1 MALRLQPV
9 QVATG
14 LHEKGMLVF
23 AEDRLIAVLVQL
35 SDAHEEVGLAGQWF
49 LETGYGCLLSRM
61 YPTFPDLDA
70 AKTWIN
76 QRVMGSP

>member
-14 LHEKGMLVF
+14 LDEEGMLVF

-35 SDAHEEVGLAGQWF
+35 SDAHEEVGLTGHWF
-49 LETGYGCLLSRM
+49 LETGYGRRLAGEH
-61 YPTFPDLDA
+61 PTFPDLDA
-70 AKTWIN
+70 AEAWIN
-76 QRVMGSP
+76 QRLARSS